1 MSPPLSTF
9 HSHQHTT
16 HKKVKRVSKT
26 GELLQCCCLFLPRF
40 TPTRHTKTR
49 EKSLQIAIHIAIKHF
64 RQKKKLNNSRFAMQL
79 PDLIARTQHGQPR
92 ICEPGHIVTHCMY
105 EMLLH
110 GTKIIYYAMGNCTVQ
125 AAYSA
130 ALASKRSKLSSME
143 GWERGGDCAFIAFS
157 HFAIWPPFSLLL

>member
-1 MSPPLSTF
+1 M
-9 HSHQHTT
+9 
-16 HKKVKRVSKT
+16 SKT
-26 GELLQCCCLFLPRF
+26 GKLLRCCCLFLPRF
-40 TPTRHTKTR
+40 TPTKTHKDQR
-49 EKSLQIAIHIAIKHF
+49 KEFAHCYTHSDQTFQTEKETEQLGS
-64 RQKKKLNNSRFAMQL
+64 AMQL

-92 ICEPGHIVTHCMY
+92 ICETGHIVTHCLY

-110 GTKIIYYAMGNCTVQ
+110 GTKIMYYAMGNCTFQ

-157 HFAIWPPFSLLL
+157 HLAIWPPFSLLL